1 VHDAFTQFD
10 GEISRDRSLARDEFA
25 VALGRLG
32 FSAAEAQMLF
42 AAMDADRSGFISLTE
57 FLDALVNVSSDALLW
72 ELRCRLDSVDIRPS
86 NLQKAF
92 QIIHMPWPAAAGCG
106 ASPGARGQPR
116 LGHTSWL
123 KFCAHL
129 GLTMKDSQRLFTL
142 MDTDSNGYIDLREM
156 FKALRA
162 VASETSLEGLVGK
175 IFTQYGS
182 SREAFSSHAKDG
194 FMGYEE
200 FFDMASTLDV
210 SDDNVVRLWKAR
222 LIGERFP
229 DETGDDAP
237 LTEEAFEHLMMTWAP
252 DTSVQD
258 LRQELATPTTCGVT
272 TSGKNRA
279 ACNLGSVSRK
289 GRSARS
295 GPGRRQ
301 RRHLVHSS
309 PL

>member
-1 VHDAFTQFD
+1 
-10 GEISRDRSLARDEFA
+10 
-25 VALGRLG
+25 
-32 FSAAEAQMLF
+32 MLF

-86 NLQKAF
+86 NLYKAF
-92 QIIHMPWPAAAGCG
+92 QLIHMPWPAAAGCG
-106 ASPGARGQPR
+106 ASPGARGQPS
-116 LGHTSWL
+116 LGQTSWL
-123 KFCAHL
+123 KFCAQL
-129 GLTMKDSQRLFTL
+129 GLTFKDAQRLFTL

-162 VASETSLEGLVGK
+162 VAPETSLEGLVGK
-175 IFTQYGS
+175 IFTKYGS

-237 LTEEAFEHLMMTWAP
+237 LTEEAFELLMMTWAP

-258 LRQELATPTTCGVT
+258 LRQELATPTACGVT

-279 ACNLGSVSRK
+279 ACNLGSVPRK

-301 RRHLVHSS
+301 RRYLVHSS
-309 PL
+309 PLL